1 MLIGDNGFVT
11 GRIELGGDRVS
22 LADIANYP
30 WLLLELALVGFLV
43 FELVKTRR
51 SIRRDR
57 EEAKKREQAERD
69 SATDGA

>member
-1 MLIGDNGFVT
+1 M
-11 GRIELGGDRVS
+11 S

-30 WLLLELALVGFLV
+30 WLLLELARRFLV

>member
-1 MLIGDNGFVT
+1 M
-11 GRIELGGDRVS
+11 S

>member
-1 MLIGDNGFVT
+1 M
-11 GRIELGGDRVS
+11 S

-30 WLLLELALVGFLV
+30 WLLLELALVGFLG

-69 SATDGA
+69 SGTDEA